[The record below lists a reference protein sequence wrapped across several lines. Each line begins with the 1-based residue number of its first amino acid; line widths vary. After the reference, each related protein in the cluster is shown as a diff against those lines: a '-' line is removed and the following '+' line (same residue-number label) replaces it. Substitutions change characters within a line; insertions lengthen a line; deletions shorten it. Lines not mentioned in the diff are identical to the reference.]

1 MKNAVYTVVLLIIFI
16 FIYQLFSSQKIF
28 NNIAQNQKPIH
39 PETIA
44 AYQNNCASCHGVNLQ
59 GQEGWQNTLDDDGHR
74 LAPPLNG
81 TGHTWHHSPEYLFQ
95 VIKYGFP
102 SFDPNYEGKMLGNDS
117 LSEDEVWQLMQLTLL
132 KHGSRKISV

>member
-1 MKNAVYTVVLLIIFI
+1 MRTVVLIIVALIIAF
-16 FIYQLFSSQKIF
+16 FLYQAFSNQSIEEEV
-28 NNIAQNQKPIH
+28 AQAQKPIH

-81 TGHTWHHSPEYLFQ
+81 TGHTSVSYTH
-95 VIKYGFP
+95 
-102 SFDPNYEGKMLGNDS
+102 
-117 LSEDEVWQLMQLTLL
+117 LTLPTTPY
-132 KHGSRKISV
+132 V

>member
-16 FIYQLFSSQKIF
+16 FLYQLFSSQKIF

-59 GQEGWQNTLDDDGHR
+59 GQEGWQNTLDEDGHR
-74 LAPPLNG
+74 LA
-81 TGHTWHHSPEYLFQ
+81 HH
-95 VIKYGFP
+95 
-102 SFDPNYEGKMLGNDS
+102 
-117 LSEDEVWQLMQLTLL
+117 
-132 KHGSRKISV
+132 